1 MSILVTITLTGV
13 MYTVIEIIYNY
24 FNNII
29 IP

>member
-1 MSILVTITLTGV
+1 MSILITITLTGV
-13 MYTVIEIIYNY
+13 IYTIVEITYNY